1 MRRPGVILLL
11 LIACGLPLGGCQNM
25 NNQQSGALMG
35 AGGGALLGG
44 LSGRLI
50 GGNNTGAAVGAL
62 VGALAGGFAGSVIGQ
77 NLDERD
83 RQRAQQATMQV
94 LAQPVQ
100 APPVAPGRSYAPP
113 RARAP
118 QATWRS
124 EKNPTQGSATL
135 VSVDRPA
142 AGTGEC
148 RTVREVAYIG
158 GKEVVQNSRY
168 CEGGNGQW
176 QPAT

>member
-1 MRRPGVILLL
+1 MRRRGAIFLL
-11 LIACGLPLGGCQNM
+11 LIAFGLPLGGCQDM
-25 NNQQSGALMG
+25 NNQQSGALLG

-50 GGNNTGAAVGAL
+50 GGNNTGMAVGAL
-62 VGALAGGFAGSVIGQ
+62 VGALAGGFAGSLIGQ

-100 APPVAPGRSYAPP
+100 APVQPGQRYTPQRS
-113 RARAP
+113 RAP

-142 AGTGEC
+142 SGTGEC

-176 QPAT
+176 QQAT